1 VDPDAEMVEVVLDI
15 VLVVLDL
22 LPVLLV
28 VELPVLAVVD
38 DEVLDVPR
46 LVLRLDVVLVEVD
59 VTTGATPIYLP
70 PQIAL
75 FALGVPRVLFK

>member
-1 VDPDAEMVEVVLDI
+1 MDPDAEMVEVVLDI
-15 VLVVLDL
+15 VLVALDL

-28 VELPVLAVVD
+28 VELPVL
-38 DEVLDVPR
+38 DVPR
-46 LVLRLDVVLVEVD
+46 LVLWLDVVLVEVD